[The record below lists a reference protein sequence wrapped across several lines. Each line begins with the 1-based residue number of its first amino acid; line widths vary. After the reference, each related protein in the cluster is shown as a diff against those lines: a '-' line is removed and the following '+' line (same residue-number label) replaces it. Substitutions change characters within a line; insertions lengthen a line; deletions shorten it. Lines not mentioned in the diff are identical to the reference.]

1 MKKCS
6 QCGLIKELE
15 QFGLTK
21 RVGRSKDSR
30 RSECRTCKG
39 RRDAEYSRKHPEK
52 KKEGVKKWEAKNP
65 WYFSCKH
72 ARARC
77 NNPNHKCYKRYGGR
91 GIKMLLLLQDVKE
104 LWLRDRAF
112 EMKKPSLDRVDNDKN
127 YTVENCRFIEFA
139 KNLER
144 GREVHIENMR
154 KKGFN
159 VSPPRRTQ

>member
-1 MKKCS
+1 
-6 QCGLIKELE
+6 
-15 QFGLTK
+15 
-21 RVGRSKDSR
+21 
-30 RSECRTCKG
+30 
-39 RRDAEYSRKHPEK
+39 
-52 KKEGVKKWEAKNP
+52 
-65 WYFSCKH
+65 
-72 ARARC
+72 
-77 NNPNHKCYKRYGGR
+77 
-91 GIKMLLLLQDVKE
+91 MLLLLQDVKE